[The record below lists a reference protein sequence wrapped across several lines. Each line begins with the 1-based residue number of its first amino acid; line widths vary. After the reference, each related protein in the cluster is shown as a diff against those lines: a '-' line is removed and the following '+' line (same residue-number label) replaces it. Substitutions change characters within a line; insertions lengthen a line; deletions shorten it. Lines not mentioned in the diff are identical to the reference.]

1 MKKRQN
7 SNLQKLIM
15 SYKHPIMKLVKDANK
30 ESPNKPHISDKE
42 AEEAIKKLL
51 AWIGEDPSREGLIE
65 TPKRVIKAFKEYFK
79 GYHQNAVE
87 DLAKTFGDV
96 EGYDDMVIEK
106 NITLESHCEHHMA
119 PIIGVAHVSY
129 IPNKKVVGLS
139 KLARTVEIFSKRLQT
154 QERLTMQIAK
164 TLMSALDAK
173 GVAVTID
180 AAHQCMTM
188 RGIKKEKAT
197 TVTNYF
203 LGSFKEDLSIQNR
216 YLKYIGK

>member
-1 MKKRQN
+1 
-7 SNLQKLIM
+7 
-15 SYKHPIMKLVKDANK
+15 MKLVKDINK
-30 ESPNKPHISDKE
+30 ESSNKPQVSDKE

-51 AWIGEDPSREGLIE
+51 TWIGEDPSREGLQE
-65 TPKRVIKAFKEYFK
+65 TPKRVVKAFKEYFK
-79 GYHQNAVE
+79 GYHLNAEE
-87 DLAKTFGDV
+87 DLSKTFGDV

>member
-1 MKKRQN
+1 
-7 SNLQKLIM
+7 
-15 SYKHPIMKLVKDANK
+15 MKLVKDINK
-30 ESPNKPHISDKE
+30 ESSNKPQVSDKE

-51 AWIGEDPSREGLIE
+51 AWIGEDPSREGLQE
-65 TPKRVIKAFKEYFK
+65 TPKRVVKAFKEYFK
-79 GYHQNAVE
+79 GYHQNAE
-87 DLAKTFGDV
+87 KDLSKTFGDV

-154 QERLTMQIAK
+154 QERLTMQIAN

>member
-1 MKKRQN
+1 
-7 SNLQKLIM
+7 
-15 SYKHPIMKLVKDANK
+15 MKLVKDIEKDASK
-30 ESPNKPHISDKE
+30 RLKVSDKE
-42 AEEAIKKLL
+42 AEEAFKTILT
-51 AWIGEDPSREGLIE
+51 WIGENPKREGLIE
-65 TPKRVIKAFKEYFK
+65 TPRRVVKAFKEYFK
-79 GYHQNAVE
+79 GYHQNAE
-87 DLAKTFGDV
+87 ADLSKTFGDV
-96 EGYDDMVIEK
+96 EGYDDMVVEK

-119 PIIGVAHVSY
+119 PIIGVAHVAY

-139 KLARTVEIFSKRLQT
+139 KLARTVEVFSKRLQT
-154 QERLTMQIAK
+154 QERLTMQIAS
-164 TLMSALDAK
+164 TLMKALDAK

-216 YLKYIGK
+216 YLSYLAK

>member
-1 MKKRQN
+1 
-7 SNLQKLIM
+7 
-15 SYKHPIMKLVKDANK
+15 MKLVKDIDKNSSK
-30 ESPNKPHISDKE
+30 KLEVSDKQ
-42 AEEAIKKLL
+42 AEEAFRTILK
-51 AWIGEDPSREGLIE
+51 WIGEDPNREGLVE

-79 GYHQNAVE
+79 GYHQDAE
-87 DLAKTFGDV
+87 ADLSKTFGDV
-96 EGYDDMVIEK
+96 EGYDDMVVEK

-119 PIIGVAHVSY
+119 PIIGVAHVAY
-129 IPNKKVVGLS
+129 IPKKKVVGLS

-164 TLMSALDAK
+164 TLMNSLDAK

-188 RGIKKEKAT
+188 RGVKKERAT

-203 LGSFKEDLSIQNR
+203 LGSFREDLGIQNR
-216 YLKYIGK
+216 YLRYIKK